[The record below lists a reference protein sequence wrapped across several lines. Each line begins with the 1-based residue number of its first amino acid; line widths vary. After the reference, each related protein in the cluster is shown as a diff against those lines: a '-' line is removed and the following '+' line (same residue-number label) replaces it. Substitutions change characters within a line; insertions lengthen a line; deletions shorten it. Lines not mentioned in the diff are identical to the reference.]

1 MSENPGPARR
11 RYRRRGTATQGPSA
25 GGQVPAAPAKK
36 PAVPARPAPKPPKA
50 TQPPAD
56 GTLRGTAETAGTAG
70 TAETA
75 ETAAADPARRRRP
88 TRESSERGLR
98 DLVGSGRSQLGVSG
112 ALRGR
117 DVNRPADDDLAEAE
131 RDTIIVR
138 RNWRPAGEN

>member
-1 MSENPGPARR
+1 MSENPGQARR
-11 RYRRRGTATQGPSA
+11 RYRRRGTATQGPAA

-36 PAVPARPAPKPPKA
+36 PTVPARPAPKPPKA

-56 GTLRGTAETAGTAG
+56 GTLRGTAETAE

-75 ETAAADPARRRRP
+75 AAAAADPARRRRP

-98 DLVGSGRSQLGVSG
+98 DLVGPGRSQIGVSG

-138 RNWRPAGEN
+138 RNWRPAGEK

>member
-1 MSENPGPARR
+1 MSENPGQARR
-11 RYRRRGTATQGPSA
+11 RYRRRGTATQGPAA

-36 PAVPARPAPKPPKA
+36 PTVAARPAPKPPKA

-56 GTLRGTAETAGTAG
+56 GTPRG

-75 ETAAADPARRRRP
+75 ETAAAAAADPARRRRP

-98 DLVGSGRSQLGVSG
+98 DLVGPGRSQLGVSG

-117 DVNRPADDDLAEAE
+117 DVNRPADDDIAEAE

-138 RNWRPAGEN
+138 RNWRPAGEK